1 MMDAS
6 HLPLDLAALLAL
18 AAGLGWASGLRL
30 YTTLFVV
37 GLAGRLGWIA
47 LPDGLRLLEHP
58 WVLGA
63 AGVMLFVEFFADKIP
78 LLDSIWDTVHTFIR
92 IPAGAAL
99 AAMVFGGQGVE
110 WQTAVALLGGT
121 LAAGTHLTKAGTRA
135 MINASPEPFSNI
147 AASASED
154 VVVLGGL
161 WLMFAHPWLML
172 ALLLLLVMATA
183 WLLPKLW
190 RGIAGFL
197 RGLSL
202 PRRKFLKYRAGGFPS
217 PCRRRRLLPQAIPR
231 RGLRRSACARSESA
245 WRNFPTPGLRHP
257 GFRYARAQ
265 NTTTLS
271 ATAVQAARSA
281 RVLRTAPGTSSP
293 SSMPL
298 AVMQVPQ
305 RPTSPPATTIFT
317 MSPAL

>member
-1 MMDAS
+1 MMDAW

-37 GLAGRLGWIA
+37 GVAGRMGWIV
-47 LPDGLRLLEHP
+47 LPEGLRLLEHS

-135 MINASPEPFSNI
+135 IINASPEPFSNV
-147 AASASED
+147 AASFSED
-154 VVVLGGL
+154 IVVLGGL

-197 RGLSL
+197 RGLAL
-202 PRRKFLKYRAGGFPS
+202 PR
-217 PCRRRRLLPQAIPR
+217 
-231 RGLRRSACARSESA
+231 
-245 WRNFPTPGLRHP
+245 PTPGT
-257 GFRYARAQ
+257 
-265 NTTTLS
+265 NS
-271 ATAVQAARSA
+271 
-281 RVLRTAPGTSSP
+281 
-293 SSMPL
+293 
-298 AVMQVPQ
+298 
-305 RPTSPPATTIFT
+305 
-317 MSPAL
+317 